1 PQLLRFGVEAILANF
16 EIRVIGLR
24 DFLAIG
30 KKLHIRD
37 LAPISAVRDHAEVM
51 SYAHPVRSTFNDPSV
66 MGGEFKLETGNNRL
80 FFVDHHYRAN
90 GCVRDLTSRVL
101 GLSTQHQLPTQHQL
115 RYWHIYFIRQLL
127 SASQNLVIQEK
138 HNVRD

>member
-1 PQLLRFGVEAILANF
+1 RPRLACPAF
-16 EIRVIGLR
+16 PTRRSSDLRVIGLR

-80 FFVDHHYRAN
+80 FFVDRSEEH
-90 GCVRDLTSRVL
+90 TSELQSRE
-101 GLSTQHQLPTQHQL
+101 
-115 RYWHIYFIRQLL
+115 
-127 SASQNLVIQEK
+127 NLVC
-138 HNVRD
+138 